1 MIHRTSKII
10 LKKKKDFVESW
21 KDVRPITIM
30 PAIYMVIDKLTNAYL
45 KQKLQSLIYNHQ
57 HGARSGMRKEKILNI
72 AFS

>member
-1 MIHRTSKII
+1 
-10 LKKKKDFVESW
+10 
-21 KDVRPITIM
+21 M

-57 HGARSGMRKEKILNI
+57 HGARSGMSTATAKMNLLYTLKKENFKYNI